1 MSTKISELP
10 VAQEI
15 VWLDGD
21 DAQAAGLHCDASG
34 FIKVLK
40 PTSNPALGK
49 LRFELGAAIAPAGS
63 FQFDIASADDYIGL
77 CININ
82 GAQVV
87 GFVAGRN
94 GGVSGHSILVNTNS
108 ADGCIGWSSSAANM
122 GDVAIGR
129 ADTALLKLVNAP
141 ASEGA
146 GIEFKEMT
154 APSAGGSNT
163 ARLFCRD
170 NGSGKSQLCVI
181 FATGAVQVIATE
193 P

>member
-15 VWLDGD
+15 IWLDGD

-34 FIKVLK
+34 FIKVLG
-40 PTSNPALGK
+40 PESNPVLGK
-49 LRFELGAAIAPAGS
+49 LRFELVAAVWSAGS
-63 FQFDIASADDYIGL
+63 YLVDITSAADYIGL
-77 CININ
+77 CINVN

-108 ADGCIGWSSSAANM
+108 ADGCIGFSGSAANM

-129 ADTALLKLVNAP
+129 ADTALMKLVNAP
-141 ASEGA
+141 AAEGA
-146 GIEFKEMT
+146 GIEFTEMT
-154 APSAGGSNT
+154 APAAGASNT

>member
-34 FIKVLK
+34 FIKVLG
-40 PTSNPALGK
+40 PESNPVLGK
-49 LRFELGAAIAPAGS
+49 LRFELGAAVWGAGS
-63 FQFDIASADDYIGL
+63 YLVDITSAADYIGL
-77 CININ
+77 CINVN
-82 GAQVV
+82 GGQVV
-87 GFVAGRN
+87 GFYAGRN
-94 GGVSGHSILVNTNS
+94 GGTSGHSILVNTNS
-108 ADGCIGWSSSAANM
+108 ADGCIGFSGSAANM

-129 ADTALLKLVNAP
+129 ADTALMKLVNAP

-181 FATGAVQVIATE
+181 FATGAIQVIATE

>member
-34 FIKVLK
+34 FIKVLG
-40 PTSNPALGK
+40 PESNPVLGK
-49 LRFELGAAIAPAGS
+49 LRFELVAAVWGAGS
-63 FQFDIASADDYIGL
+63 YLVDITSAADYIGL
-77 CININ
+77 CINVN
-82 GAQVV
+82 GGQVV
-87 GFVAGRN
+87 GFYAGRN
-94 GGVSGHSILVNTNS
+94 GGTSGHSILVNTNS
-108 ADGCIGWSSSAANM
+108 ADGCIGFSGSAANM

-181 FATGAVQVIATE
+181 FATGAIQVVATE

>member
-15 VWLDGD
+15 IWLNESDVADTGFARRGAGIVGVTKGGADDDGLLQFQISGGHKFRLG
-21 DAQAAGLHCDASG
+21 AFASG
-34 FIKVLK
+34 WGLTLTDDGAGIVTFGG
-40 PTSNPALGK
+40 SN
-49 LRFELGAAIAPAGS
+49 
-63 FQFDIASADDYIGL
+63 
-77 CININ
+77 
-82 GAQVV
+82 
-87 GFVAGRN
+87 
-94 GGVSGHSILVNTNS
+94 HSILVKYDS
-108 ADGCIGWSSSAANM
+108 ADGLIGWSASVAAK

-129 ADTALLKLVNAP
+129 AAASLLKVTDGTTG
-141 ASEGA
+141 GA
-146 GIEFKEMT
+146 GIEFTEMT
-154 APSAGGSNT
+154 APSAGASNT